1 MGFPFALWFVNL
13 KIQHKTSVCI
23 ILVLLLYTV
32 NISFQ
37 YLPTLTT
44 RSTINTNV
52 TCQLYLLIE
61 TAYV

>member
-13 KIQHKTSVCI
+13 KIHHKTAVCS
-23 ILVLLLYTV
+23 ILVLLLYPV

-37 YLPTLTT
+37 YLPTLTMCNN
-44 RSTINTNV
+44 INTNV

-61 TAYV
+61 TAYL